1 MFSTKREEMWIALAL
16 ALPARSQPGFCFG
29 FSWETNIKFNNMD
42 YLYIARKKGNAIII
56 LCYDLQGSEKD
67 II

>member
-1 MFSTKREEMWIALAL
+1 
-16 ALPARSQPGFCFG
+16 
-29 FSWETNIKFNNMD
+29 MD

-67 II
+67 IIQNDVAAAVQEYFDPERINMGDIIWNSEQLLL